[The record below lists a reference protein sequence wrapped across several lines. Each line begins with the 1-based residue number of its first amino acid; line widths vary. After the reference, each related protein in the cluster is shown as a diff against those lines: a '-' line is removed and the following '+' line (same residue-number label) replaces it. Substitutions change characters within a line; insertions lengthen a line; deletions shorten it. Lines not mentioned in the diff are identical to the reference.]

1 LVVLFFIFGVAL
13 GPIGPGNKYARQS
26 AWLQNAH
33 TIGLCMFAYAQD
45 HDQLYP
51 DGNSS
56 TEVFQKLLDGGYVT
70 DPTLFYLA
78 MPGKT
83 KPVPGQKLKP
93 ENVSWDVT
101 GGADLSSPD
110 ELPLVFMT
118 GYKISYAPGSAAV
131 PLVKPYPP
139 FGLEEPYQ
147 KWFDWLLRRPTI
159 RWSESGGIAVHYKN
173 NSSMYKKL
181 ETAPNGDGTIPDF
194 IPPDFKPDGKTYRQ
208 LTPDGVLP

>member
-1 LVVLFFIFGVAL
+1 MQ
-13 GPIGPGNKYARQS
+13 YAR
-26 AWLQNAH
+26 
-33 TIGLCMFAYAQD
+33 TIGLSMFAYAND
-45 HDQLYP
+45 NNGAYP

-56 TEVFQKLLDGGYVT
+56 TEVFQKLMDGGYVT

-78 MPGKT
+78 MPGKI

-101 GGADLSSPD
+101 GGADMSSPD

-118 GYKISYAPGSAAV
+118 GYKISYTPGSAAV

-147 KWFDWLLRRPTI
+147 NWFDWLLRRPTI
-159 RWSESGGIAVHYKN
+159 HWSAFGGIAVHYKSN
-173 NSSMYKKL
+173 
-181 ETAPNGDGTIPDF
+181 TAKFMIFGPTANPNGTIPNF
-194 IPPDFKPDGKTYRQ
+194 ISPDFKPDGKTYRQ
-208 LTPDGVLP
+208 LTPDGPLP